1 MHYSNLINTND
12 KLKPMISEFRIKL
25 TPVEGAAAD
34 GAARRGSGG
43 GGSPENF
50 GSLSASSRACQGSL
64 KIFLSP

>member
-25 TPVEGAAAD
+25 TSVEGAVAD
-34 GAARRGSGG
+34 GAAGQGSGG
-43 GGSPENF
+43 GGSLENF
-50 GSLSASSRACQGSL
+50 GSLPASSRARQRSL